1 MPVKHTEAKHS
12 HRLQYNQKYFYNQM
26 SPPLLTI
33 KENAGL
39 VYLYIQSVYVRV
51 TCRSPADRER
61 VLHKAPSGSPPPK
74 EKQFMC
80 VMCLYW
86 PAASHEKP
94 KIFFN
99 RPGSLLIV

>member
-26 SPPLLTI
+26 SHPLLTI

-51 TCRSPADRER
+51 TCRSPADRE
-61 VLHKAPSGSPPPK
+61 
-74 EKQFMC
+74 
-80 VMCLYW
+80 
-86 PAASHEKP
+86 
-94 KIFFN
+94 
-99 RPGSLLIV
+99 

>member
-80 VMCLYW
+80 VLTCVCTDLQHHM
-86 PAASHEKP
+86 KNQR
-94 KIFFN
+94 F
-99 RPGSLLIV
+99 SLTVLVPF